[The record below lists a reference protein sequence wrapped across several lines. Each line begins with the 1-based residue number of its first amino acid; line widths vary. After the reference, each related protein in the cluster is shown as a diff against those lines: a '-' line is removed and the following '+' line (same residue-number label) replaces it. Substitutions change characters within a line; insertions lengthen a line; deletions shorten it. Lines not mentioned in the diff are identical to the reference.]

1 MKKYAI
7 TISMTTL
14 SEKEAE
20 DVISTLYKLLQEKF
34 EKTEVTQHSLYAWQ
48 NTFTGKPLEF
58 TENGDIKVEKF
69 DISNIPT
76 DVL

>member
-14 SEKEAE
+14 SEKDAE
-20 DVISTLYKLLQEKF
+20 EVVSTLYALLQEKF
-34 EKTEVTQHSLYAWQ
+34 EKTEVTQHSLYTWQ
-48 NTFTGKPLEF
+48 NTFTGKPMEF
-58 TENGDIKVEKF
+58 TENGDIKVDKF
-69 DISNIPT
+69 DITNIPT